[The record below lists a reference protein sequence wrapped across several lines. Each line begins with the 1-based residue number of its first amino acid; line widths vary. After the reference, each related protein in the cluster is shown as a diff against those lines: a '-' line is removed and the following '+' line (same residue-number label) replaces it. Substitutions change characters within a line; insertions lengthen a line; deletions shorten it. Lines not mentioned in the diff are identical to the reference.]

1 MIETPLVV
9 GIGSNVT
16 DREFKVRK
24 AIETLCTMFRK
35 ANVSAVYESAPF
47 SGQGEPY
54 MNAVFSGVTNMSM
67 ADVTEFLKQTEA
79 DAGRDSIASLEGRV
93 ELDLDLVIWDGRI
106 VRPKDFERLYFN
118 IGYRQ
123 LLADGAFQYSV

>member
-1 MIETPLVV
+1 
-9 GIGSNVT
+9 
-16 DREFKVRK
+16 
-24 AIETLCTMFRK
+24 
-35 ANVSAVYESAPF
+35 
-47 SGQGEPY
+47 
-54 MNAVFSGVTNMSM
+54 MSM
-67 ADVTEFLKQTEA
+67 ADVTEFLKQTESE
-79 DAGRDSIASLEGRV
+79 AGRDSISDLEGRV